1 MLYHI
6 ISYYIILYYIIL
18 YCSILYYIILYCI
31 ILYYIILY
39 YIYMCVCIY
48 GPTLDHGTCARL
60 YNAETVLSQNN
71 KRNNNVEMAALQIAE

>member
-1 MLYHI
+1 
-6 ISYYIILYYIIL
+6 
-18 YCSILYYIILYCI
+18 
-31 ILYYIILY
+31 
-39 YIYMCVCIY
+39 MCVCIY